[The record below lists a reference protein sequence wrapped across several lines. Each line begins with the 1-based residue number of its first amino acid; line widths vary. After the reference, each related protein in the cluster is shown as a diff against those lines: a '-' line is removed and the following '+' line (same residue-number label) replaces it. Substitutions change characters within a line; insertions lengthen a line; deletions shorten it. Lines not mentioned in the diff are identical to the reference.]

1 MYVVSDKF
9 KSAIE
14 STSRSMSCKAYLRGI
29 EFSVDKILKLDI
41 EDNINNGDYFT
52 IGEVPSRSLTIEMI
66 GVQGLVEGDE
76 IKPYYGVEVSPGEF
90 EYVPCGVFYVDSL
103 TINKDKIS
111 ATCYDKMLSLE
122 EEYTP
127 NIAIPVT
134 LTEIMNDI
142 CQQKGIEFEGELP
155 NITLSKSIK
164 GYSYREMI
172 GFIASFC
179 GGNAKFNRLGKLVIQ
194 QYAQTG
200 KIVNPD
206 VCASFEHKDV
216 YTVSAI
222 ACKFGDVANTRG
234 DSSANCVNFTNPYVD
249 DSNIDSI
256 FNLLNGLTFTA
267 ANFKYK
273 GDPSVDSGDLITI
286 NDVKGN
292 SHVVLVSTQD
302 FKFSGG
308 LTSEI
313 TSIGEGK
320 GANAYK
326 QYKFKNK
333 KSITELNV
341 ELGLIQGIIS
351 EVQEKQEDTYTK
363 TETETLIEAKAG
375 EISLSVAKNE
385 VNNLQIG
392 GANLLLNSDAKKQ
405 LDRAESGWYNQ
416 IFYTLVDDYVGLTL
430 NNDTTFVLSFM
441 VDRTGNTEFEC
452 FDTITFDNGWA
463 HRWTRS
469 DIDKITLIQGSTYKF
484 VMKPKTLPKGATIAD
499 KLYFIA
505 ENYYGGGLFYKLML
519 TEGEKAFDWQP
530 AFKDIEA
537 SIARIDVKS
546 DEINL
551 SVNRVKEN
559 LSNNYPTNSQM
570 NSALQ
575 QKANEITLSV
585 SETYTTKDE
594 VKGTYATKSELSQ
607 SSDNLTIKFS
617 NSSSGG
623 NLVANGDFLNGRDNW
638 WVWGDAHYY
647 LDSIPDCSIGARLGS
662 NGAGGF
668 VSNQFRIKPNTKYTL
683 SFDGYVE
690 VNVIGGYATIEM
702 LDGNGGNRGV
712 ALIHGIG
719 RTLEKNIIHLT
730 TGSDVGTDWKAQVV
744 FKHDG
749 SRVPNN
755 GYLMVLKNV
764 CLTEGH
770 NSGQYVP
777 STKTLYEGV
786 TRIDKDGITVTHSA
800 DSSYSTMS
808 ATGFT
813 FNSHGSGHR
822 YHNLMKQGWIDT
834 ISFGGIG
841 ANGWSTTITLPPEF
855 KNKPFSVIP
864 AITYVGCPHVAD
876 ALKMFEI
883 NIPHGEVNYANGTFK
898 IYIYASGLWAEGLST
913 TYSVEVRATWVAIA

>member
-1 MYVVSDKF
+1 MYKVSEEF
-9 KSAIE
+9 KSTIQSA
-14 STSRSMSCKAYLRGI
+14 SRLMSCKAYLNGA
-29 EFSVDKILKLDI
+29 ELTVDTILKMDI

-52 IGEVPSRSLTIEMI
+52 IGEVPSKLLTIEML
-66 GVQGLVEGDE
+66 GVEVVEGNE

-90 EYVPCGVFYVDSL
+90 EYIPCGVFYVDSF
-103 TINKDKIS
+103 TTNKNKVT
-111 ATCYDKMLSLE
+111 ATCYDRMLKLDD
-122 EEYTP
+122 EYIP
-127 NIAIPVT
+127 NITIPVT
-134 LTEIMNDI
+134 LSEIMDDI
-142 CQQKGIEFEGELP
+142 CRQKEVEFEGQLP
-155 NITLSKSIK
+155 NITVNKSIK
-164 GYSYREMI
+164 GYSYREMV

-559 LSNNYPTNSQM
+559 LSNNYPTTSQM
-570 NSALQ
+570 NSELQ

-647 LDSIPDCSIGARLGS
+647 LDSIPDCSTGARMGS
-662 NGAGGF
+662 NSAGGF
-668 VSNQFRIKPNTKYTL
+668 VSNQFRIKPNTKYTF
-683 SFDGYVE
+683 SFDGYIE
-690 VNVIGGYATIEM
+690 GNVISATANLEM
-702 LDGNGGNRGV
+702 FDGNGNNMGV
-712 ALIHGIG
+712 AFGLSIE
-719 RTLEKNIIHLT
+719 RTNKKYTYQFT
-730 TGSDVGTDWKAQVV
+730 TGNFSPDWYGQIM
-744 FKHDG
+744 FKHEG
-749 SRVPNN
+749 SKVVNS
-755 GYLMVLKNV
+755 GYLMVVNNV

-770 NSGQYVP
+770 NSGQFVP
-777 STKTLYEGV
+777 ATRALYEGV
-786 TRIDKDGITVTHSA
+786 LRADKTGLKVTHSA
-800 DSSYSTMS
+800 DSSYSHMG
-808 ATGFT
+808 ATGFE
-813 FNSHGSGHR
+813 FYSHGSGHR

-834 ISFGGIG
+834 ISFGGIE
-841 ANGWSTTITLPPEF
+841 ANGWSATITLPPEF

-864 AITYVGCPHVAD
+864 AITYVGCPNIAD
-876 ALKMFEI
+876 AVKMFEI